1 MEKKLTPDKAEQ
13 VTEKQIGD
21 AKTQY
26 ISKAKSVAKGDPL
39 FKIITD
45 NKWYV
50 VAYLPNNAVAGWE
63 AGKTSCTLNMMTEE
77 ETYKISADVKASP
90 QEISRRRLFSQAMST
105 WRTSWKA
112 ARFPSA

>member
-1 MEKKLTPDKAEQ
+1 MLCLSYDGMEKKLTPDKAEQ

-26 ISKAKSVAKGDPL
+26 ISKAKSVARAIRS

-63 AGKTSCTLNMMTEE
+63 AGKTSRTLNMMTEE
-77 ETYKISADVKASP
+77 ETYKISADVESLTAGDQPDKGCF
-90 QEISRRRLFSQAMST
+90 L
-105 WRTSWKA
+105 KL
-112 ARFPSA
+112 

>member
-1 MEKKLTPDKAEQ
+1 MLCLSYDGMEKKLTPDKAEQ

-50 VAYLPNNAVAGWE
+50 VAYLPNKPYPEYDDGGRNLQNQRRC
-63 AGKTSCTLNMMTEE
+63 GK
-77 ETYKISADVKASP
+77 P
-90 QEISRRRLFSQAMST
+90 HRRR
-105 WRTSWKA
+105 
-112 ARFPSA
+112 

>member
-1 MEKKLTPDKAEQ
+1 MLCLSYDGMEKKLTPDKAEQ

-45 NKWYV
+45 NKW
-50 VAYLPNNAVAGWE
+50 
-63 AGKTSCTLNMMTEE
+63 
-77 ETYKISADVKASP
+77 
-90 QEISRRRLFSQAMST
+90 
-105 WRTSWKA
+105 
-112 ARFPSA
+112 